1 MKTSRGP
8 GRVTLPRALSKL
20 GLASRSQAIR
30 FIQNGDVT
38 VNKRVELNPHRWI
51 DLERDRI
58 EVKSQAAKHRSFRYV
73 VLHKPKGFVTTS
85 SDERGQKTVF
95 DVIGDHG
102 EGLSPVGRLDKDSTG
117 LLLFT
122 NDHQLANRLTSPD
135 SELAKTYVACLDR
148 PIEREHMLVLS
159 RGMEIRIKGSAHRTK
174 PALVTRTLPSEVEI
188 SITEGKNRQIRRML
202 SELGYELTSLQ
213 RISVGPLQLGDLAPG
228 EFRDLTPSEVTG
240 LKEAARSPKPTATG
254 RKNRRQ

>member
-30 FIQNGDVT
+30 CIQDGEVT

-51 DLERDRI
+51 DLERDLI

-73 VLHKPKGFVTTS
+73 ILHKPKGFVTTS
-85 SDERGQKTVF
+85 ADERGQKTVF
-95 DVIGDHG
+95 DVIGVDG

-135 SELAKTYVACLDR
+135 SELAKTYVACLER
-148 PIEREHMLVLS
+148 PIEQEDMLALS
-159 RGMEIRIKGSAHRTK
+159 KGMEIRIKGSAHMTK
-174 PALVTRTLPSEVEI
+174 PALVSRTLPLKIEI

-202 SELGYELTSLQ
+202 SSLGYELTSLQ
-213 RISVGPLQLGDLAPG
+213 RTAVGPLQLGNLEEG
-228 EFRDLTPSEVTG
+228 QFRHLTSTEVTI
-240 LKEAARSPKPTATG
+240 LKEASRSPKVKAAGP
-254 RKNRRQ
+254 RNRRQ